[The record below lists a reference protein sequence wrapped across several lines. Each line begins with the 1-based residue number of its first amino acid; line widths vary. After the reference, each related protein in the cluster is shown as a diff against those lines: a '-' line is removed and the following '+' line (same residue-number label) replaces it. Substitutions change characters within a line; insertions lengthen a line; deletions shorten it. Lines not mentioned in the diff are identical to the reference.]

1 MAHAAQQTFLFQAM
15 RPTGGKTLGVR
26 TASDE
31 GSLSDALR
39 RDGLLL
45 LRAWRVPIGAA
56 SEAGLSLK
64 DEAALNEQI
73 DSLLSRGVPLVEAL
87 EVGASVVSARSRPR
101 IERLREL
108 VAAGSTFS
116 GACDKVGGF
125 DEVTVAVYR
134 AAERS
139 GDLAGAAKRLAQS
152 ARRRLAIAG
161 KTLTVMIYPA
171 VVLTIATALLA
182 ALLVFIVPMLAEQ
195 IRQINPNLPWFSEIV
210 FDFGTWTR
218 DHLSLVIIALGALL
232 IVAMLARERVLGAIA
247 RLGRRLPGIR
257 SLLLTVEMTR
267 FFSVMAAMTKT
278 GVPLADALASGA
290 GVISDRKLREQ
301 LTWLRQSLVEG
312 GVLRILIDRVDALP
326 LATRRLLIAAERGG
340 DLDSV
345 FDALAED
352 MSAEVDK
359 RSSRLLAFLEPA
371 VIILMFTILAPIII
385 AVAIPMMTVQTDF

>member
-1 MAHAAQQTFLFQAM
+1 MAQVAQQTYLFQAM
-15 RPTGGKTLGVR
+15 RPTGSKIFGFR
-26 TASDE
+26 AAPDE
-31 GSLSDALR
+31 GALSDALR
-39 RDGLLL
+39 RDELLL
-45 LRAWRVPIGAA
+45 LRAWRVPIGATA
-56 SEAGLSLK
+56 EGKLPLK
-64 DEAALNEQI
+64 DDAALNEQI

-87 EVGASVVSARSRPR
+87 EVAASVVSAKSRPR

-108 VAAGSTFS
+108 VASGSTFS
-116 GACDKVGGF
+116 GACEKVGGF
-125 DEVTVAVYR
+125 DEVTISVYR

-152 ARRRLAIAG
+152 TRRRLAIAG
-161 KTLTVMIYPA
+161 KTITVMIYPA
-171 VVLTIATALLA
+171 VVLAIAMCLLT

-210 FDFGTWTR
+210 FDFGTWVR
-218 DHLSLVIIALGALL
+218 NHLSLVIIVVGAVL
-232 IVAMLARERVLGAIA
+232 VGAVLAREHVLAALG
-247 RLGRRLPGIR
+247 RLGRRLPGIK

-278 GVPLADALASGA
+278 GVPLADALASGV
-290 GVISDRKLREQ
+290 GVISDEKLREQ

-340 DLDSV
+340 DLDSA
-345 FDALAED
+345 FDSLAED
-352 MSAEVDK
+352 MAAEVDK

-371 VIILMFTILAPIII
+371 VIILMFTVLAPIIV

>member
-1 MAHAAQQTFLFQAM
+1 MAQIVQQTFLFQAM
-15 RPTGGKTLGVR
+15 RPTGAKLFGFRAAT
-26 TASDE
+26 DE
-31 GSLSDALR
+31 GSLSELLR
-39 RDGLLL
+39 RDNLLL
-45 LRAWRVPIGAA
+45 LRAWRLPIGAA
-56 SEAGLSLK
+56 EEGRMPLK

-87 EVGASVVSARSRPR
+87 EVAASVVTAKSRPR
-101 IERLREL
+101 LERLREM

-116 GACDKVGGF
+116 GACEKIGGF
-125 DEVTVAVYR
+125 DPVTVSVYR

-152 ARRRLAIAG
+152 TRRRLSIAG
-161 KTLTVMIYPA
+161 KTITVMIYPA
-171 VVLTIATALLA
+171 VVLGIATCLLI

-195 IRQINPNLPWFSEIV
+195 IRQINPDLPWFSEVV
-210 FDFGTWTR
+210 FDAGTWVR
-218 DHLSLVIIALGALL
+218 GHLSLVLIIVGAVAVGAVAARRRFLAALGR
-232 IVAMLARERVLGAIA
+232 I
-247 RLGRRLPGIR
+247 GRRLPGIK

-290 GVISDRKLREQ
+290 GVISDHKLREQ
-301 LTWLRQSLVEG
+301 LTWLRQSLVDG

-352 MSAEVDK
+352 MAMEVDK

-371 VIILMFTILAPIII
+371 VIILMFSILAPIII